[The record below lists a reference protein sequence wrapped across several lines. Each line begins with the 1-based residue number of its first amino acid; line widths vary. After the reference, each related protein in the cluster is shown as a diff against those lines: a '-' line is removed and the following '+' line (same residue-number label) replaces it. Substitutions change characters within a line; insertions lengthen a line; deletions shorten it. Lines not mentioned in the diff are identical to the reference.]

1 MPGARAQPAP
11 KAAKRSRRPAV
22 SDPTRE
28 KLIGV
33 AGRIFADR
41 GYRAATI
48 REICVAAGANVAAV
62 NYHFGDKLGLYTEVV
77 QQSSRAAELEG
88 IRNALEMNAP
98 PEDILRAVIRARMR
112 SIYRG
117 DRPDWHF
124 RILAHEM
131 AQPTPAIRSL
141 VNKVGRPLF
150 ERMLHL
156 IGGML
161 GLPADH
167 DKTRLC
173 AISVMG
179 QILAYVFAAPLL
191 AGVWPELK
199 MTPEQVDRI
208 ATHIADFSLAY
219 IHEFRS
225 TTNIPAAKISARAA
239 QPRVRK

>member
-1 MPGARAQPAP
+1 MIRTRSTPA
-11 KAAKRSRRPAV
+11 KTRRRPAAA
-22 SDPTRE
+22 DPTRD
-28 KLIGV
+28 KLLDV

-41 GYRAATI
+41 GFRAATI
-48 REICVAAGANVAAV
+48 REICVGAGANVAAV

-77 QQSSRAAELEG
+77 QHSARAAELEAV
-88 IRNALEMNAP
+88 RNALDQLAP
-98 PEDILRAVIRARMR
+98 PEDILRAVIHARLR
-112 SIYRG
+112 SIFRG

-141 VNKVGRPLF
+141 IKKIGRPLF
-150 ERMLHL
+150 ERLLNL

-161 GLPADH
+161 GLPANH

-191 AGVWPELK
+191 AGVWPGLK

-208 ATHIADFSLAY
+208 ANHIADFSLAY
-219 IHEFRS
+219 IHQFRAS
-225 TTNIPAAKISARAA
+225 TSVHATNGTARATA
-239 QPRVRK
+239 PRVRK